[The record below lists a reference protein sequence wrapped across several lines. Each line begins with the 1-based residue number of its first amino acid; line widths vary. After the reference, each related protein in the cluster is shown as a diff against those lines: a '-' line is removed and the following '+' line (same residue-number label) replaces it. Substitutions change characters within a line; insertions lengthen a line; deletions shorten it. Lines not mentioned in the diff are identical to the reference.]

1 VVKRCAVLVV
11 LSGCAVAVASCGTI
25 AGLGDYELA
34 SQDAAVGD
42 ATGEGPFLGDVV
54 QTDGSDGGA
63 DAAEANAGDDGD
75 AGALADSTGDSA
87 VGPEADA
94 PADGPTVPP
103 TDKSHVPCGSDTC
116 NVPAEECCEEP
127 DASTCQQ
134 TGGGNCSGVV
144 AICDEAANCQPG
156 DVCCVT
162 GQTATALETQ
172 CKQSCSGGDPQ
183 SCRTSGECGGVGPC
197 VAWTCAGSVVATC
210 GGAGSASG
218 CH

>member
-42 ATGEGPFLGDVV
+42 ATGEGSFLDDVV

-103 TDKSHVPCGSDTC
+103 TDKNHVPCGSDTC

-127 DASTCQQ
+127 DASKCQQ
-134 TGGGNCSGVV
+134 AGGGSCNGLV
-144 AICDEAANCQPG
+144 AHCDEAANCPPPE
-156 DVCCVT
+156 VCCVT
-162 GQTATALETQ
+162 SAGPSGLETE
-172 CKQSCSGGDPQ
+172 CRQSCSGSNPQ
-183 SCRTSGECGGVGPC
+183 SCRTDGECGGMGPC
-197 VAWTCAGSVVATC
+197 VAWMCAGSVVATC
-210 GGAGSASG
+210 GGAGSATG